1 MDQILALGQMVS
13 DHQHLVATTREKIK
27 SELKLFLTFNSTG
40 AVINGGRDCIELDV
54 YILEFW
60 RNLKYDRVHEIEQ
73 IDQIVSRFKKEVGIE
88 YFYSTYAGRWYYQ
101 LEQNIYSSLREDIHT
116 AICLSE
122 ALKRPS
128 EEITALRSIHTL
140 CDSIVSSCSCLID
153 SIIAL
158 HPDVNCILNGYADV
172 YMVGREGILGEIE
185 ASIVKEDLLAHGI
198 LHHYMLMATT
208 NPVEED
214 RGIFN
219 YIRPELLSMVLGF
232 VTQDIL
238 SANYYQALNQ
248 CVSILNFMLDN
259 EDIVSLGLRQKLFAY
274 IYRLLMIELDKYR

>member
-1 MDQILALGQMVS
+1 MLRRQKTGGGDITWLGS
-13 DHQHLVATTREKIK
+13 WGF
-27 SELKLFLTFNSTG
+27 FLISC
-40 AVINGGRDCIELDV
+40 R
-54 YILEFW
+54 ILEFW

-73 IDQIVSRFKKEVGIE
+73 IDLIVSRLKKEVGIE
-88 YFYSTYAGRWYYQ
+88 YFYSTYAGKWYYQ
-101 LEQNIYSSLREDIHT
+101 LERNIYSSLREDIHI

-128 EEITALRSIHTL
+128 EEITALRSIYTL
-140 CDSIVSSCSCLID
+140 CESIESSCGCLID

-158 HPDVNCILNGYADV
+158 HPNVDSILNGYANV
-172 YMVGREGILGEIE
+172 FMVGREGILGEIE

-198 LHHYMLMATT
+198 LYHHMLLATT
-208 NPVEED
+208 DPVEED

-232 VTQDIL
+232 VTQDVL
-238 SANYYQALNQ
+238 SANYYQAHHQ
-248 CVSILNFMLDN
+248 CVSMLNCILDN
-259 EDIVSLGLRQKLFAY
+259 EGIDLLGLKQKLFAY